1 MTDQVFAA
9 TEDHPAACP
18 WCGRS
23 RIRGILPSPD
33 GNRWYRCVA
42 CATTFFLT
50 SHVPDRDGGGTTDE
64 RASTRTP

>member
-9 TEDHPAACP
+9 TEEHPAACP

-33 GNRWYRCVA
+33 GNRWYRCVS
-42 CATTFFLT
+42 CDSTFFLT
-50 SHVPDRDGGGTTDE
+50 SPCADRDALTPTDRCVAE
-64 RASTRTP
+64 RTQ

>member
-1 MTDQVFAA
+1 MTDEVFAA
-9 TEDHPAACP
+9 TEDPPAACP

-42 CATTFFLT
+42 CATTFFLM
-50 SHVPDRDGGGTTDE
+50 SGGAAREALAPEERRSSSGT
-64 RASTRTP
+64 P